1 MDLLCVALYGRWDTV
16 ENQFI
21 HLFSHDVRVHC
32 PNLCIAL
39 AVAAAAPGFRLRG
52 CLGRVVDT
60 MQSMQ
65 HHHRRVFGATQR
77 IEIEIVFLTAF
88 KEIVSHVHERVGLDW
103 FVAIRVR
110 TVSERDVDLFHVF
123 RWYISIGE

>member
-21 HLFSHDVRVHC
+21 HLLSHDVRVHC

-60 MQSMQ
+60 MQSNILTSSNTRPPSPP
-65 HHHRRVFGATQR
+65 HAHSTPPLLVTSALPLR
-77 IEIEIVFLTAF
+77 IVLRW
-88 KEIVSHVHERVGLDW
+88 IVS
-103 FVAIRVR
+103 
-110 TVSERDVDLFHVF
+110 
-123 RWYISIGE
+123 